1 MGQWPERT
9 HLFVSTRPESR
20 YKKRKTLQELEAEV
34 LSFPSGEILGLQE
47 ILGPVV
53 AGLDGTSVDLAE
65 ALPLAVVA
73 IGTLQDQI
81 VRICPSVFSS

>member
-1 MGQWPERT
+1 M
-9 HLFVSTRPESR
+9 
-20 YKKRKTLQELEAEV
+20 
-34 LSFPSGEILGLQE
+34 QE

-73 IGTLQDQI
+73 VGTLQDQI
-81 VRICPSVFSS
+81 VRAWYLQRYLPTPWAARPMCRSVLSLSLLSYACVCVCI